1 MPEQKAALRNRFR
14 RIEGQVRGV
23 SQMIEDDRYCVDVL
37 TQIQALKAAIGRAES
52 EVLKRHAASCVAQ
65 AIASGDESEQREKFN
80 ELVTLFERAKR

>member
-23 SQMIEDDRYCVDVL
+23 AQMIEDDRYCVDVL

>member
-23 SQMIEDDRYCVDVL
+23 AQMIEDDRYCVDVL

-80 ELVTLFERAKR
+80 ELITLFERAKR

>member
-1 MPEQKAALRNRFR
+1 MHDDKAALRNRFR

-23 SQMIEDDRYCVDVL
+23 AQMVEDDRYCIDVL

-80 ELVTLFERAKR
+80 ELITLFEKAKR